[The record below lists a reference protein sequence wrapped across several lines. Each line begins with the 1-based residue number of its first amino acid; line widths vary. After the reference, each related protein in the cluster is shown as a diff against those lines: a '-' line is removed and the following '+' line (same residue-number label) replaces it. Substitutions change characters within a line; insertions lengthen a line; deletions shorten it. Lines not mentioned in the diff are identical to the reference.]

1 MASGVIKQ
9 PRDLVVEYRSLT
21 TDNYGIAW
29 LGAKQGYKLIAG
41 HMFSSSGTWLDCI
54 VSTYYQNNIEQY
66 GVHAMTSETG
76 DPVTNSTDT
85 WELVWIKL

>member
-41 HMFSSSGTWLDCI
+41 HM
-54 VSTYYQNNIEQY
+54 
-66 GVHAMTSETG
+66 
-76 DPVTNSTDT
+76 P
-85 WELVWIKL
+85 